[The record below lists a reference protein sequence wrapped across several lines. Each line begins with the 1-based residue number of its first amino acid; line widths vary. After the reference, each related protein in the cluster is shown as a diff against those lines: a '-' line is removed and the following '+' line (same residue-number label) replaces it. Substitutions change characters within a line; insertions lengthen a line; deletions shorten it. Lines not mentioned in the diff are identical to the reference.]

1 MVSFKVHLVRGAILE
16 YLSDKSTGGQMG
28 KVSILTSALF
38 NAFYQWFNGNILL
51 LTTFGSGMKIGGIYN
66 VISTRQCGLLSDLG
80 LCSW

>member
-1 MVSFKVHLVRGAILE
+1 MVSFKVHLDQGAILE
-16 YLSDKSTGGQMG
+16 YLSDKSTGGQME

-51 LTTFGSGMKIGGIYN
+51 LTFGSGMKIEGIYN